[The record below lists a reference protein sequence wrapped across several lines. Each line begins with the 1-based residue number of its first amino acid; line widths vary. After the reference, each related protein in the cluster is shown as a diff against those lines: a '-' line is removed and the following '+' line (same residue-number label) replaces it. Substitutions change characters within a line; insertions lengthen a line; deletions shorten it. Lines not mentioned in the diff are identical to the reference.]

1 MQNPLRNSIVATLL
15 ASAFMSLNA
24 GASDLLQIYKD
35 ALAND
40 AQFGSARA
48 ANVAGQERSVQ
59 GRAGLM
65 PTIGLSGS
73 KTQTKIDSD
82 PDVGSSSNFTTKS
95 NGYTLALSQPLFRW
109 ANWQQYEQAKLSV
122 VATDA
127 QFAQAQQDLIV
138 RVSSFGLT
146 GQS

>member
-1 MQNPLRNSIVATLL
+1 MQNPLRNSIIATLL

-48 ANVAGQERSVQ
+48 LKTAGQERSVQ

-65 PTIGLSGS
+65 PTIGLGGS
-73 KTQTKIDSD
+73 TTQTKSDND
-82 PDVGSSSNFTTKS
+82 PDIGASSSATTKS
-95 NGYTLALSQPLFRW
+95 NGYTLTLSQPLFRW
-109 ANWQQYEQAKLSV
+109 ANWQQ
-122 VATDA
+122 
-127 QFAQAQQDLIV
+127 
-138 RVSSFGLT
+138 
-146 GQS
+146 